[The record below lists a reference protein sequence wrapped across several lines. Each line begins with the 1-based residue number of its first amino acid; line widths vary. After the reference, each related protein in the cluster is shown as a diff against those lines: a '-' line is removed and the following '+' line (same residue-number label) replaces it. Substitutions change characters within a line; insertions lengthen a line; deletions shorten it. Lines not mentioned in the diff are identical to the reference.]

1 MRLEPIF
8 DVDWRYDR
16 MSAIKPS
23 TTGDGRMYGRG
34 DAQFRGKLEG
44 PADWSNF
51 PRLHQQ
57 YAFPDARGTVSV
69 GGEQFVLFTLIG
81 MSSLTDGSGIHVMMF
96 MTEDEKH
103 LWLNDVIA
111 VGEGSIDAERGV
123 LAMRYYRCEVEHLPR
138 LPPSSS

>member
-1 MRLEPIF
+1 MRLEHIF

-16 MSAIKPS
+16 MSSIKPS
-23 TTGDGRMYGRG
+23 ATGDGRMYGRG
-34 DAQFRGKLEG
+34 EAQFRGKLEG

-51 PRLHQQ
+51 PRLRQQ
-57 YAFPDARGTVSV
+57 YAFPDARGSVSV
-69 GGEQFVLFTLIG
+69 GREQFVLFTLTG

-96 MTEDEKH
+96 MTEHEKH

-138 LPPSSS
+138 LAPSGP